1 MNGESLLI
9 KLQKELELEFKQNL
23 LPFWTEFA
31 IDDKN
36 GGFLGRVTSDKSKVY
51 NADKGGI
58 LNARILWSLSA
69 AYKQYPSKK
78 LASAAHRAYEYF
90 NSYFMDSK
98 YGGFY
103 WMVNAEGE
111 PVDAKKHIYTQA
123 FGIYGL
129 AEYYSA
135 FKNHEALKL
144 AYNIYSLIEKHSVD
158 KTYGGYFEAYSRDWK
173 LNDDVRL
180 SEKDENEPKSMNTHL
195 HILEAYTNLYRHA
208 PSKELKEKLCSLINY
223 FCDYIINPG
232 KTSLINFFGRD
243 WSPRSNHISYG
254 HDIEASWLLVE
265 AAEVIEDEHLLSL
278 ARQNAVSIANAV
290 LEHGVDSDGGLINE
304 ADPNGY
310 TDSDKDW
317 WPQAEAIVGFLNV
330 YEITG
335 DPKFLETAINS
346 WMFIKQH
353 LIDRKHG
360 EWFEKTT
367 REGVAYDTID
377 KVRSWKGPYHNMRL
391 IFEVNRRVKGILQ
404 EEPVFVEEKVG

>member
-1 MNGESLLI
+1 MNGESILT

-23 LPFWTEFA
+23 LPFWAEYA
-31 IDDKN
+31 IDEKN
-36 GGFLGRVTSDKSKVY
+36 GGFVGKITADNLKVY
-51 NADKGGI
+51 SADKGGI

-78 LASAAHRAYEYF
+78 LAEAAHRAYKYF
-90 NSYFMDSK
+90 DKYFMDDK
-98 YGGFY
+98 YGGFF
-103 WMVNAEGE
+103 WMVNSKGKA
-111 PVDAKKHIYTQA
+111 VDPKKHIYTQA

-129 AEYYSA
+129 VEYYSA

-144 AYNIYSLIEKHSVD
+144 AYNIYSLIEEHSVD
-158 KTYGGYFEAYSRDWK
+158 KTYGGYFEAYSQDWE

-208 PSKELKEKLCSLINY
+208 PSKELKEKLVSLIHY
-223 FCDYIINPG
+223 FHDHIINKE

-243 WSPRSNHISYG
+243 WSPRSNQISYG
-254 HDIEASWLLVE
+254 HDIESSWLLVE
-265 AAEVIEDEHLLSL
+265 AAEVIEDEHLLSVT
-278 ARQNAVSIANAV
+278 REHAVSIANAV
-290 LEHGVDSDGGLINE
+290 LENGIDSDGALINE
-304 ADPNGY
+304 GGPNGY
-310 TDSDKDW
+310 TDTDKDW
-317 WPQAEAIVGFLNV
+317 WPQAEAVVGFLNV

-335 DPKFLETAINS
+335 DLKFLEASANS

-360 EWFEKTT
+360 EWYEKTS
-367 REGVAYDTID
+367 REGVPYDTMD

-391 IFEVNRRVKGILQ
+391 IFEVNRRVKNLQ
-404 EEPVFVEEKVG
+404 QKELVLVEEKVG